1 MSHLI
6 PWRWK
11 ASPLPSPLRNFSC
24 QHKVRLQL
32 WIWICGLRFGPG
44 QDSPLAERGCDENWF
59 CQGFNFLHVNIL
71 INLTCEDL
79 NISDKC
85 WLYLDWFCEAKSE
98 QPVVGSWWLH
108 GLVAWTRHPSGFYIS
123 YFFRILSF
131 HIFIENSTFSF
142 IFYLSGFANGWQRWQ
157 DFDCLL

>member
-1 MSHLI
+1 MFLSSNTFKGKSFSCLFRLKKAMSHLI

-32 WIWICGLRFGPG
+32 WIWIFGLRFGPG

-85 WLYLDWFCEAKSE
+85 WLYLDWFCEGLNFLDKLF
-98 QPVVGSWWLH
+98 WLILWSQVWATCCRE
-108 GLVAWTRHPSGFYIS
+108 LVAPWACGLDSASFRLS
-123 YFFRILSF
+123 YF
-131 HIFIENSTFSF
+131 IF
-142 IFYLSGFANGWQRWQ
+142 L
-157 DFDCLL
+157 